1 MDLKRKISAGFAR
14 WGRGQKPLAMEPSEA
29 VAPNGPNSR
38 VWSAVEAFVSRDD
51 SPQYAL
57 LIDGPWGVGKTH
69 FQKAL
74 KTHFEA
80 EKVWLYVSVY
90 GLSSKAEIDK
100 AVFAALYPQL
110 SGNAAKVV
118 GAFARAALS
127 AGKLNFPLDPTTL
140 LDRKSI
146 DVIVFDDLER
156 SSLPPGELLGY
167 INSFVEHEH
176 DGLKVILLANVDA
189 MEQSEAFEKTR
200 EKVIGRSVR
209 LKPDIDAAF
218 PTFAA
223 SVSESARD
231 VILGAADRFKDR
243 FTESGTDN
251 MRLLHQAVWD
261 SGRIADAMSQEQREN
276 ADLVHAI
283 FDLIVILAVELR
295 SRAIEEEDL
304 FERRKRWIRG
314 QAGDA
319 NALHTVAKKYPS
331 ASLLETPL
339 SDDTLRSL
347 FIDGVVDPDAV
358 RADLDRSRW
367 MHVEREASWTIA
379 WRSHELPDEMVERAI
394 DEMNESWDKRQYV
407 EYGEILHVFG
417 IRLWL
422 SEIGRIEQDVTGIE
436 AEGRLYI
443 DEVRDAGRL
452 PAADRGAFRHTSG
465 HGGLGYMKVDTDPFR
480 RFAVY
485 LQEQQVEGDRRRR
498 PGQAQDLL
506 AELKTDPELF
516 GKRIANTGG
525 SEAIWA
531 MTPILHHLD
540 VKELVDWLVEQH
552 PALQRDVLMS
562 ISIRYDYGRLEQ
574 ELAEERFWLESLRR
588 ALRRRAKAATPVAR
602 DRILNNIKWLITPR
616 LEGRE
621 PN

>member
-1 MDLKRKISAGFAR
+1 MDLQRKISAGLAR
-14 WGRGQKPLAMEPSEA
+14 WGRGQRPFT
-29 VAPNGPNSR
+29 VQAPESKVLSGPNSR
-38 VWSAVEAFVSRDD
+38 VWSAVEAFVGRDG

-69 FQKAL
+69 FQKAV

-90 GLSSKAEIDK
+90 GLSSKAEIDR
-100 AVFAALYPQL
+100 AVFAALYPKL

-127 AGKLNFPLDPTTL
+127 AGKLNFPLDLTTL

-156 SSLPPGELLGY
+156 SPLPPGELLGY
-167 INSFVEHEH
+167 INAFVEHEH

-189 MEQSEAFEKTR
+189 MEQSEAFEQTR
-200 EKVIGRSVR
+200 EKVIGRSLR
-209 LKPDIDAAF
+209 LKPDIEAAF
-218 PTFAA
+218 PSFAA
-223 SVSESARD
+223 SVSENARD
-231 VILGAADRFKDR
+231 VVLGAAGRFKGR
-243 FTESGTDN
+243 FAESGTDN

-261 SGRIADAMSQEQREN
+261 AGRIAEAMSQEQREN
-276 ADLVHAI
+276 ADLVHAV

-295 SRAIEEEDL
+295 SCGIEEEDL
-304 FERRKRWIRG
+304 FERRKSWIRG

-331 ASLLETPL
+331 GSLLETPL
-339 SDDTLRSL
+339 SDDTLKSL

-367 MHVEREASWTIA
+367 MHVEREAWWRIA
-379 WRSHELPDEMVERAI
+379 WRAHELSDGLVEPAI
-394 DEMNESWDKRQYV
+394 DEMNASWDARHYV
-407 EYGEILHVFG
+407 EFGEILHVFG

-422 SEIGRIEQDVTGIE
+422 SEIGRIDLDLAGVE
-436 AEGRLYI
+436 AEGRRYI

-452 PAADRGAFRHTSG
+452 PSVDRGAYRYASG
-465 HGGLGYMKVDTDPFR
+465 HSGLGYMRVDTGPFR
-480 RFAVY
+480 RFTVY
-485 LQEQQVEGDRRRR
+485 LQEQQAEGDRRRR

-506 AELKTDPELF
+506 GELKANPELF
-516 GKRIANTGG
+516 GKRIANMGG
-525 SEAIWA
+525 AEAIWA

-540 VKELVDWLVEQH
+540 VKELVDWLLAQH

-562 ISIRYDYGRLEQ
+562 ISIRYDYGRLER
-574 ELAEERFWLESLRR
+574 ELAEERQWLENFCSVLRMR
-588 ALRRRAKAATPVAR
+588 AEASSPVAC

-621 PN
+621 PE